1 MSLMFMLFALVG
13 AVVVLGVGSYV
24 LRGVLSRM
32 ETHHALPEPEPPP
45 RAGPKEVVGG
55 YVPAQ
60 RDPEELPADLRARVR
75 NLMVLGHTDEA
86 LGLVASHLGGD
97 RARARLV
104 LRRLDGDGR
113 RALES

>member
-24 LRGVLSRM
+24 LRGVLARM
-32 ETHHALPEPEPPP
+32 ETRHPEPEPPP

-60 RDPEELPADLRARVR
+60 RDPDELPAGLRARVR
-75 NLMVLGHTDEA
+75 NLMLLGNAEEA
-86 LGLVASHLGGD
+86 LDLVASHLGGD
-97 RARARLV
+97 QARARRV

-113 RALES
+113 PALEP